1 MIICFLHFLRFRPYA
16 DSLVQVLTEATKVAV
31 NNIADGEAWNNMV
44 SAAERVRESARDILV
59 RFYHISRSSDTTA
72 SL

>member
-1 MIICFLHFLRFRPYA
+1 
-16 DSLVQVLTEATKVAV
+16 VQVLTEATKVAV